1 MNFDKRIRALE
12 AQLIADRVVLHF
24 PDSSTREL
32 DGPRYFLLSLFS
44 GACGGGDLSPEETVK
59 LDLIRKS
66 VSAEEPGGGHMV
78 DLIRCFLLGQLK
90 EPSSVTPVPS

>member
-1 MNFDKRIRALE
+1 MKFDKRLRALE
-12 AQLIADRVVLHF
+12 ARLIADRVVLHF
-24 PDSSTREL
+24 PDRSTWEL
-32 DGPRYFLLSLFS
+32 HGPRYFLLSLFS
-44 GACGGGDLSPEETVK
+44 GACGGRDLSPEEPVK

-78 DLIRCFLLGQLK
+78 DLIRCFLLGEVK